1 MSAASLQARPDQPES
16 LVDQLVWTM
25 EELLERLPVSRSTI
39 YRWIEREGLPVVRIG
54 EGSRPLFLPDNVL
67 GWLRSREQEKPAV
80 TQASS
85 TTTDVAFD
93 ALRLAGLR
101 QSVRRPRS
109 RRTPPPPIA
118 TAGSRERLRRI
129 HGAR

>member
-1 MSAASLQARPDQPES
+1 MSAAPLPAGPEHR
-16 LVDQLVWTM
+16 VDRLVWTL

-54 EGSRPLFLPDNVL
+54 ESSRPLFLPQSVL
-67 GWLRSREQEKPAV
+67 GWIQSRERKKPARP
-80 TQASS
+80 QAPR
-85 TTTDVAFD
+85 TAEFAFNTVP
-93 ALRLAGLR
+93 LAGLR
-101 QSVRRPRS
+101 QMSHGPRP

-118 TAGSRERLRRI
+118 TAGTRDRLRRI